1 VIPRACEVTGAGRS
15 RGGVRAG
22 PCAAAA
28 PAEVRNPEILG
39 LSGISMKARTAMI
52 TKTFF
57 LTKEIRAIR
66 TKRLRQK
73 KSLRDH
79 GYAPACQM

>member
-1 VIPRACEVTGAGRS
+1 MGHLRNSGGRD
-15 RGGVRAG
+15 
-22 PCAAAA
+22 AA
-28 PAEVRNPEILG
+28 V
-39 LSGISMKARTAMI
+39 I

-73 KSLRDH
+73 KSLRDPVDV
-79 GYAPACQM
+79 PACQM

>member
-1 VIPRACEVTGAGRS
+1 
-15 RGGVRAG
+15 
-22 PCAAAA
+22 
-28 PAEVRNPEILG
+28 
-39 LSGISMKARTAMI
+39 MI

-73 KSLRDH
+73 KSLRDPVDV
-79 GYAPACQM
+79 PACQM

>member
-1 VIPRACEVTGAGRS
+1 
-15 RGGVRAG
+15 
-22 PCAAAA
+22 
-28 PAEVRNPEILG
+28 
-39 LSGISMKARTAMI
+39 MI